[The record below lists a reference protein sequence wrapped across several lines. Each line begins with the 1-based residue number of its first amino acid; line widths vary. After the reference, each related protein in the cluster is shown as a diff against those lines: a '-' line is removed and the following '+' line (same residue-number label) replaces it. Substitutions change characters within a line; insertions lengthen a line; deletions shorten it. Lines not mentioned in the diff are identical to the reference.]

1 MIHTRRRSE
10 EAYHFIDWVSH
21 ESLEPSPLCL
31 SSRLCLY
38 AAAFAAELLLIA
50 VCAGPDESELGPVDT
65 IGGLV
70 LGKLY
75 GAVRAS
81 AAVRAASLCHA
92 CATLALACG
101 ELRLHPHTQDLA
113 HGRRAPLM
121 ELEMCS
127 THRTDGTRALGEQVV
142 R

>member
-1 MIHTRRRSE
+1 MLLL
-10 EAYHFIDWVSH
+10 A
-21 ESLEPSPLCL
+21 P
-31 SSRLCLY
+31 
-38 AAAFAAELLLIA
+38 ELLAIA
-50 VCAGPDESELGPVDT
+50 LCAESAESELGPVD
-65 IGGLV
+65 IINGLIA
-70 LGKLY
+70 GKLH

-113 HGRRAPLM
+113 HGRRAPPM